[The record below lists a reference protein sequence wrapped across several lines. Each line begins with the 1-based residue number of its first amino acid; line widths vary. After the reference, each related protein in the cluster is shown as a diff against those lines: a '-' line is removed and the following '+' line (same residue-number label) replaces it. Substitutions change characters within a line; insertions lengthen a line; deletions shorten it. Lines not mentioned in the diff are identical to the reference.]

1 MIELV
6 SAERC
11 IACDRCVK
19 VCPTNVFDRGP
30 DGVPLLSRRED
41 CQTCFQCEA
50 NCPVDALFV
59 APVTHPLPD
68 DRAVRDERHL
78 DRTGLLG
85 SYRRHIGWGHGRT
98 PGALR
103 AVGPRLPAPDGR
115 PPAPPITS

>member
-11 IACDRCVK
+11 IACDKCVE
-19 VCPTNVFDRGP
+19 VCPTDVFERGP
-30 DGVPLLSRRED
+30 DGIPVLARQDD

-59 APVTHPLPD
+59 APQTRPLPED
-68 DRAVRDERHL
+68 PAVRDERAL
-78 DRTGLLG
+78 ARAGLLG
-85 SYRRHIGWGHGRT
+85 GYRREIGWGHGRT

-103 AVGPRLPAPDGR
+103 AVGPPMGPAGQPL
-115 PPAPPITS
+115 TS